1 MIREKF
7 NYELIKKIKILDQSI
22 DIILKF
28 EPNEKIEFV
37 NENNFIFYIDLNL
50 QRLKLLDV
58 LRKIEKY
65 LIKISKDLDLNTSIF
80 RDTHRWNND
89 FLLTIFLQEPSTI
102 TYNKNNRI
110 IYLTVY
116 ELNDQII
123 YIHGID
129 IIKGDKFKQPF
140 FYTHSLIST
149 MKTMVINIE
158 LVKTE
163 IENMREFAFKTLSK
177 IINRKHL

>member
-7 NYELIKKIKILDQSI
+7 NYELIKKIKILDQGI

-50 QRLKLLDV
+50 QRSKLIDV

-80 RDTHRWNND
+80 V
-89 FLLTIFLQEPSTI
+89 FIVP
-102 TYNKNNRI
+102 
-110 IYLTVY
+110 
-116 ELNDQII
+116 
-123 YIHGID
+123 
-129 IIKGDKFKQPF
+129 
-140 FYTHSLIST
+140 
-149 MKTMVINIE
+149 
-158 LVKTE
+158 
-163 IENMREFAFKTLSK
+163 MRG
-177 IINRKHL
+177 